1 MAEKKAVD
9 PDEALFEE
17 ISAGLITYIF
27 GKGEQSISKQL
38 MEAQEL
44 GDTIGQITMTLVK
57 EGMDQASGA
66 GKELDLDIIMGV
78 ATEVIDSLIQLA
90 DALKLDVGDVEQL
103 QAHSLI
109 AAVNAYIMTAN
120 PSPEEREAAMFMLEQ
135 MEQDGTV
142 DEGADQLDQMGA
154 ELPPGMEPQPG
165 QQPAQ
170 QPQMPEQAM
179 PQQAPP
185 PQLMGG

>member
-1 MAEKKAVD
+1 MATKKSKAVD

-44 GDTIGQITMTLVK
+44 GDTIGQVTMTLVQ
-57 EGMDQASGA
+57 EGMTQASSA
-66 GKELDLDIIMGV
+66 GKELDMDIIMGV

-109 AAVNAYIMTAN
+109 AAVNAYIMTAS
-120 PSPEEREAAMFMLEQ
+120 PTPEEREAAMFMLEQ

-142 DEGADQLDQMGA
+142 DEGADQLDKLGA
-154 ELPPGMEPQPG
+154 EMPEGMDPTMQ
-165 QQPAQ
+165 Q
-170 QPQMPEQAM
+170 QPQQQPQQAM
-179 PQQAPP
+179 PEQAPP

>member
-1 MAEKKAVD
+1 MATQKAVD

-38 MEAQEL
+38 MESQEL
-44 GDTIGQITMTLVK
+44 GDTIGQVTMTLVK
-57 EGMDQASGA
+57 EGMDQAGSA
-66 GKELDLDIIMGV
+66 GKELDMDIIFGV

-90 DALKLDVGDVEQL
+90 DALGLEIGEVEQL
-103 QAHSLI
+103 QSHSLI

-154 ELPPGMEPQPG
+154 QLPPGMEPQAE
-165 QQPAQ
+165 QQPE
-170 QPQMPEQAM
+170 QPM

-185 PQLMGG
+185 QLMGG